1 MMTVLKLTAILIL
14 GLVLVFLLKKLT
26 QRLMFE

>member
-26 QRLMFE
+26 QCLMFE